1 MTDGWSRLVVDCCNS
16 KNDIYS
22 SKVHYMIMRGKPYLW
37 VQEGDMHNMFP
48 PRVAL
53 AGDIRLLNDDK
64 VVTESL
70 AESVVTEHETVDQ
83 ASYAVSAILSNL
95 SGLRYSTTVIGAAT
109 YASRLSCFEHFKKYP
124 RCLRGWVVG
133 FLMCEDGEGE
143 VLRVACAFAH
153 KALAACVAGEGK
165 ACRGRGMSDRVEGRG
180 ARAAI
185 QGRG

>member
-83 ASYAVSAILSNL
+83 ASYAVSAILIIPIANL
-95 SGLRYSTTVIGAAT
+95 FGCRSCTHVDGSGGTHDVEPNEVKAPEADLLSKT
-109 YASRLSCFEHFKKYP
+109 Y
-124 RCLRGWVVG
+124 G
-133 FLMCEDGEGE
+133 
-143 VLRVACAFAH
+143 
-153 KALAACVAGEGK
+153 
-165 ACRGRGMSDRVEGRG
+165 CRFML
-180 ARAAI
+180 
-185 QGRG
+185 